1 MGASFNWSLHMR
13 PLSPLVIATALT
25 LLRQAAAQETGDR
38 VRLTLEPGASHALV
52 GSLVGQTRDSLW
64 VELPGRAAP
73 LAVPRRTA
81 ARLEV
86 SRGWDRETLRG
97 AGVGAGLGAIAG
109 AVLGGVTASQLQ
121 SCRTSRLIA
130 VCSMEWYERAAR
142 GGLIGAA
149 VGGAIGAALG
159 YSVKTERWG
168 VSVAPL
174 ARGLALSVAF

>member
-1 MGASFNWSLHMR
+1 MGASFKWSLHMR

-25 LLRQAAAQETGDR
+25 LLRQAAAQETGER
-38 VRLTLEPGASHALV
+38 VRLTLDPGASHALV

-86 SRGWDRETLRG
+86 SRGWDRETIRG

-109 AVLGGVTASQLQ
+109 AVWGGVTASQLQ
-121 SCRTSRLIA
+121 ACRTSRLV

-149 VGGAIGAALG
+149 LGGAIGAALG
-159 YSVKTERWG
+159 YTVKTERWA
-168 VSVAPL
+168 VSVRPPGP
-174 ARGLALSVAF
+174 GLELSVAF

>member
-1 MGASFNWSLHMR
+1 MGASFNGSLHMR

-38 VRLTLEPGASHALV
+38 VRVTLEPGASHALV
-52 GSLVGQTRDSLW
+52 GSLVAQTRDSLW

-86 SRGWDRETLRG
+86 SRGWDRETIRG

-121 SCRTSRLIA
+121 SCRTSRLIE

-149 VGGAIGAALG
+149 LGGAIGAALG
-159 YSVKTERWG
+159 YAVKTERWG

-174 ARGLALSVAF
+174 ARGLELSVAF